1 MQETHRA
8 EGNANNSR
16 VINEKPR
23 NPIVILIEM
32 AKGNVRNVFLLKSG
46 GSCGAISRKQGAR
59 YIHRADS
66 LLAKSCRYECIE
78 NLAGQAFRG
87 CVKGENGIARQVF
100 CAEFR

>member
-66 LLAKSCRYECIE
+66 LLEPLAKVKKSETRSRDDRSLGAIFVAGGASFVAR
-78 NLAGQAFRG
+78 LA
-87 CVKGENGIARQVF
+87 
-100 CAEFR
+100 